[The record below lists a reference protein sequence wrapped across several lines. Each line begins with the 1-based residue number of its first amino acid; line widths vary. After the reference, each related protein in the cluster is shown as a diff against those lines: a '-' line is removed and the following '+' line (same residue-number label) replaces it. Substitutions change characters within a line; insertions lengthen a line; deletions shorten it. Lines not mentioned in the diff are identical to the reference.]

1 MATIVEHPSQPLLV
15 RSCHYTLPTAEGLLE
30 IMPAKGTIP
39 IRVRLILT
47 GDIAMDIP
55 LSGKA
60 LADLRQELKDQ

>member
-1 MATIVEHPSQPLLV
+1 
-15 RSCHYTLPTAEGLLE
+15 
-30 IMPAKGTIP
+30 MPAKGTIP